1 MAVEALLHVDVA
13 SRVSPPSGSY
23 SQEAAPHKAAPAPP
37 HPIQCSSP
45 GPGILFCQCACT
57 YFLILFQ
64 TNVQF
69 HETLVAVKVLLDL
82 EEAQKSAGPD
92 AVWTLS
98 NPILFNLQ
106 KVSATAVG

>member
-1 MAVEALLHVDVA
+1 M
-13 SRVSPPSGSY
+13 
-23 SQEAAPHKAAPAPP
+23 
-37 HPIQCSSP
+37 
-45 GPGILFCQCACT
+45 
-57 YFLILFQ
+57 
-64 TNVQF
+64 QF

-106 KVSATAVG
+106 KVGATAVG